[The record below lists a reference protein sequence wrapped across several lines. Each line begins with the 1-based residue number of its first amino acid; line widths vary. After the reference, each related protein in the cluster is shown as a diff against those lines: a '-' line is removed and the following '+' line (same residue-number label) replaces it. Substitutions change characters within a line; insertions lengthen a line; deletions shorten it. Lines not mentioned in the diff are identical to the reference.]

1 MELLTPSGG
10 TIFWTTLTFLVLL
23 LILYKIGW
31 RPVLQMLNDRETK
44 IRDSLQQ
51 AEKAQQ
57 EAEKTLKEQ
66 ALIIETAKNK
76 AQEILASS
84 RKSAENTSEEIV
96 HAAREEADHM
106 LERAKKEID
115 QSRSKAVKEIR
126 DLAVELS
133 IAATQKLIGKSLGK
147 DEHERVVQES
157 INKLDKV
164 N

>member
-10 TIFWTTLTFLVLL
+10 TIFWTMVTFLVLL

-31 RPVLQMLNDRETK
+31 RPVLQMLNDREIK

-115 QSRSKAVKEIR
+115 QSRNKAVKEIR

-157 INKLDKV
+157 INNLDKV